1 MPLSNLPS
9 DDINILFTTIQ
20 DLHGKLNNIT
30 EYSVSY
36 EDFDDASCSIAWF
49 PSNI

>member
-1 MPLSNLPS
+1 MKITS

-36 EDFDDASCSIAWF
+36 EDFDDKKIVLMIYLF
-49 PSNI
+49 

>member
-1 MPLSNLPS
+1 MLYETRRYCT
-9 DDINILFTTIQ
+9 INILFTTIQ

-36 EDFDDASCSIAWF
+36 EDFDDKKLL
-49 PSNI
+49 